1 MMDRNPVYQA
11 LEYYKAGQLEAA
23 AELCRSI
30 LRDFPDDTA
39 TNHLLGVI
47 YFRQGRTAAARD
59 LLAFA
64 SSSPGATAEIHNN
77 YGAALN
83 ALGDQNAAI
92 AAFKR
97 ALSLQQGYAE
107 AQNNLGAVYREKG
120 KTGEAIDSLRRAIAQ
135 NPELA
140 EARTNLRMAYRDV
153 VPGWHFAMMGDRKR
167 NDAYEAAINRAVRGR
182 SVLDIGTGAGLLAM
196 MAARAGA
203 ARVITCESVRLIA
216 EHARDIIALNGLT
229 SRISVIDK
237 RSTQLAI
244 GIGITERCQVLI
256 TEVFSSNLI
265 DEGVLPTVEHAHQ
278 NLLTRDA
285 LVIPAA
291 ASALGYLIGGSVI
304 ENLLFVGQA
313 NGFDLSPF
321 NDFAPPNLAVGLDAL
336 PHDVLSDDF
345 ELLRF
350 NLKTTVF
357 PMGSRSIEVK
367 VTGAGVCAGVAQWI
381 RLDLDELNRYEN
393 RPSARPDFNGHWTQ
407 ILHRFPQRISVTPG
421 DVVRLA
427 VRHDRK
433 QILVDLLQ
441 S

>member
-1 MMDRNPVYQA
+1 MDRNPIYQA
-11 LEYYKAGQLEAA
+11 LEYYKAGQLETAA
-23 AELCRSI
+23 DLCRSI
-30 LRDFPDDTA
+30 LRNFPDDIA

-47 YFRQGRTAAARD
+47 YFRQGRTVAARD

-64 SSSPGATAEIHNN
+64 SASPDATAEIHNN
-77 YGAALN
+77 YGAVLN
-83 ALGDQNAAI
+83 ALGDQNGAI

-97 ALSLQQGYAE
+97 ALSLQQGYAS

-120 KTGEAIDSLRRAIAQ
+120 MAGEAIDSLRRAIAQ

-203 ARVITCESVRLIA
+203 ASVISCESVGLIA
-216 EHARDIIALNGLT
+216 ERARDIIARNGLST
-229 SRISVIDK
+229 RISVIGK
-237 RSTQLAI
+237 RSTELAI
-244 GIGITERCQVLI
+244 GVGVPERCQVLI

-278 NLLTRDA
+278 HLLTRDA
-285 LVIPAA
+285 LAIPAA
-291 ASALGYLIGGSVI
+291 ASALGYLIGGPVI
-304 ENLLFVGQA
+304 ENMLFVGQA
-313 NGFDLSPF
+313 NGFDLSKF

-350 NLKTTVF
+350 DLKKAVF
-357 PMGSRSIEVK
+357 PMGSRPIDVK
-367 VTGAGVCAGVAQWI
+367 VTRAGVCAGVAQWI
-381 RLDLDELNRYEN
+381 RLDLDERNRYEN
-393 RPSARPDFNGHWTQ
+393 RPSANPDFNGHWTQ
-407 ILHRFPQRISVTPG
+407 ILHRFPHLISVQPG
-421 DVVRLA
+421 EIIRLA
-427 VRHDRK
+427 ARHDRK

-441 S
+441 R